1 MPSAIEE
8 VYALGSVKHG
18 RLFIENRRVFDQ
30 QVALLD
36 GRWVLEISVRRKRA
50 TRSLAA
56 NKYWWGVCVEA
67 VSQHT
72 GYTPEEV
79 HEIAKQMF
87 IPKKLSL
94 ADGNGEIKG
103 EFVIGGSTRTMDTK
117 GFSEFVERF
126 KAWAAAELDCYIPDA
141 SEVSL

>member
-8 VYALGSVKHG
+8 VFAIAQVKNG

-36 GRWVLEISVRRKRA
+36 SRWTLAVTVRRQRA
-50 TRSLAA
+50 TRGVRA
-56 NKYWWGVCVEA
+56 NRYWWGVCVQLVAE
-67 VSQHT
+67 HT

-87 IPKKLSL
+87 IPKKLALS
-94 ADGNGEIKG
+94 DGNGEVKG
-103 EFVIGGSTRTMDTK
+103 EFVIGGSTRTMNTQQ
-117 GFSEFVERF
+117 FSEFVEQF
-126 KAWAAAELDCYIPDA
+126 KQWAAAELDIYIPDA
-141 SEVSL
+141 DEVAL